1 MGERILREDGLDVIA
16 VTDGAVALERM
27 AEVDPD
33 LVLVDAFLPT
43 RSGYEICQYVKNHP
57 RFPHTRV
64 VLTAGLLE
72 PLDEDRARR
81 VGSDAIIKKPF
92 EASVVMETIKPLLQ
106 KAKDARKN
114 LPADR
119 GSLDRTP
126 DRIADRPVQVVSTG
140 RGGTAAAPAPAL
152 TKPWTGRP
160 ASVTTIMAT
169 GTSAAV
175 QPIAAAEIDSE
186 RVRAAVTIALD
197 AALPRM
203 IDEITEKVIAAL
215 SRHGL

>member
-1 MGERILREDGLDVIA
+1 MGERILREDGLDVVA
-16 VTDGAVALERM
+16 VTDGAAALERM

-81 VGSDAIIKKPF
+81 VGSDAILKKPF
-92 EASVVMETIKPLLQ
+92 EASVVIETLKPLLM
-106 KAKDARKN
+106 KAREARKA
-114 LPADR
+114 LQ
-119 GSLDRTP
+119 P
-126 DRIADRPVQVVSTG
+126 DRLADPFPAPVATG
-140 RGGTAAAPAPAL
+140 RSGAAAAPALVNRA
-152 TKPWTGRP
+152 WTGRP
-160 ASVTTIMAT
+160 VNAQMPPPPPLATAQAAAQAPAPASAT
-169 GTSAAV
+169 GEV
-175 QPIAAAEIDSE
+175 DPE

-203 IDEITEKVIAAL
+203 IDEITERVLTAL
-215 SRHGL
+215 SRR

>member
-16 VTDGAVALERM
+16 VTDGAAALERM
-27 AEVDPD
+27 AEIDPD

-81 VGSDAIIKKPF
+81 VGSDAVLKKPF
-92 EASVVMETIKPLLQ
+92 EASVVIETLKPLLV
-106 KAKDARKN
+106 KAREARKT
-114 LPADR
+114 LQ
-119 GSLDRTP
+119 P
-126 DRIADRPVQVVSTG
+126 DRPPASVATG
-140 RGGTAAAPAPAL
+140 RSGAAAAPALVNRA
-152 TKPWTGRP
+152 WTGRP
-160 ASVTTIMAT
+160 ANALMAPPPPL
-169 GTSAAV
+169 AAV
-175 QPIAAAEIDSE
+175 PVQAAAQSPVPSAVTGEIDPE

-203 IDEITEKVIAAL
+203 IDEITERVLTAL
-215 SRHGL
+215 SRR